1 MKPTRVRLWIKGHK
15 LDDMKVRRICYV
27 AVKVAIGCCG
37 IIWLGH
43 FIGLATFYVTLR
55 FFFRGHSI
63 FIILNEVEIDK
74 NSFHSKKCQHKF
86 LWSIKNSSNCCK
98 LSVKRC
104 FHPRYNDRILMY
116 WIFMSFFSSFYLK
129 KPISSQLSFLYTFW
143 IHFISLPKGIM

>member
-1 MKPTRVRLWIKGHK
+1 MVG
-15 LDDMKVRRICYV
+15 
-27 AVKVAIGCCG
+27 
-37 IIWLGH
+37 
-43 FIGLATFYVTLR
+43 TFYWVSYFLCHTEV
-55 FFFRGHSI
+55 FFRGHSI

-74 NSFHSKKCQHKF
+74 NLFHSKKCHHKF

-129 KPISSQLSFLYTFW
+129 KT
-143 IHFISLPKGIM
+143 HFISIELFVYLLNTFYLIAKRNYVKKFMSMICLELNEINFDKNFSQNVENHFW